1 MVPLGGLN
9 SKTGS
14 SDFRLGL
21 GAFVGGKKEKKND
34 TTEGGGLCAWQVM
47 PRLPGKQTLDAGGLG
62 LNDVTPP

>member
-1 MVPLGGLN
+1 MAPLGGLN

-21 GAFVGGKKEKKND
+21 GAFVGGKKERKMIQMKVV
-34 TTEGGGLCAWQVM
+34 GSV
-47 PRLPGKQTLDAGGLG
+47 PGKQCPGCQESRHWMQGDWG